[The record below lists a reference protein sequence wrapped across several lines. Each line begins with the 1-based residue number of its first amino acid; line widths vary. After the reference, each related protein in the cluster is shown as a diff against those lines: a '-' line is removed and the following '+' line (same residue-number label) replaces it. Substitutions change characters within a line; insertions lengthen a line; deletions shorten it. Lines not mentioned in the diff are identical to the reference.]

1 MLAGAVAGD
10 ELATSPLIKSASGGG
25 EGDTSGAGEIG
36 VCTVLTRDTIHTH
49 IECR

>member
-36 VCTVLTRDTIHTH
+36 VCTVLGIQYTHT
-49 IECR
+49 